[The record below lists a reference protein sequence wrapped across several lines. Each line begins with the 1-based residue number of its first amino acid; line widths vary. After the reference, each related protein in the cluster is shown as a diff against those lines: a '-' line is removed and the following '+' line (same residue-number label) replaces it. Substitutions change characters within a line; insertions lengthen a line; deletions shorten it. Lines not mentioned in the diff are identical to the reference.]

1 MMFSSTSLRI
11 VMVNIFFSIANLYVY
26 ANAAELET
34 PLSGILSGDIDGV
47 ASNDNFGSAIA
58 TSSDGSRVVVG
69 ARNHDS
75 TEEVTDSN
83 GNSYF
88 QNDIGSVRVFE
99 YGTAADPT
107 GWSQLGGD
115 IDGTTQNNC
124 DGSCYEGEQFGA
136 AVAISADG
144 NRIVVGA
151 PYRHGAERVSDPC
164 YSSGNTYYPWGVG
177 SVRVLEYG
185 TTAIPTGWSQL
196 GADIDGVVYD
206 TWSNEQFGSA
216 VAMSSDGNRIVVGAP
231 QHNSGT
237 YTGCSS
243 NNNLRNI
250 GTVRVFEYGTAANPT
265 GWSQLGGDIDG
276 AASSERFGS
285 AVAMSADGNR
295 IVVGNSPHKY
305 DILSSVRVYEYGTSA
320 SPTDW
325 TQLGSALQSS
335 ETSNNY
341 GYLEKN
347 VGASSDC
354 ARVVVAFSKSTGYN
368 DKVVRVFEYGTTAS
382 PSDWTQIGTDMTGEV
397 NEQFGSAVTMS
408 ADGDRIVIGARGGDV
423 MGDAG
428 NYFGTFNDVG
438 FVRVM
443 QYGTAANPSDWSQT
457 GADVFG
463 EAQNDQFGSS
473 VALSGDGNRV
483 AVGAPYNSTSVQQA
497 GHVRVLVTACV
508 ENAHVSEGTCR
519 ACAPGSTNEAGDVLT
534 QVDTLCD
541 VAYCAAYE
549 RVSNHTC
556 VPGIRL
562 GYSGVLA
569 RIWNRKTADPGMASS
584 SVTSTVGWTRSMY
597 QSQTRDRSRLTVATQ
612 MYRRRNAARHSTTF
626 LFLAP
631 LNLQMKRPVVR
642 LTDTR
647 KLKTTGPKRV
657 KTSTS
662 SGRAAFFRV
671 HRSCLCW
678 NAFFF
683 ASQTFCRRP
692 SISFRRLSSSVD
704 WVCSPR
710 SPVRVGPLSTKAFM
724 ISKNLSRVLCKDKHL
739 KPFHSLGTRVSSAR
753 STLSTTR
760 LHASARCMF

>member
-1 MMFSSTSLRI
+1 MFSSSWSLSI
-11 VMVNIFFSIANLYVY
+11 VVVSIFSMANLYVY

-34 PLSGILSGDIDGV
+34 PLSGILGGDIDGV

-88 QNDIGSVRVFE
+88 QNDVGSVRVFE
-99 YGTAADPT
+99 YGASADPT

-124 DGSCYEGEQFGA
+124 GSYCYDGEQFGA
-136 AVAISADG
+136 AVAMSADG

-151 PYRHGAERVSDPC
+151 PYRHGAEQVSDPC
-164 YSSGNTYYPWGVG
+164 NTGYTYYPSGV
-177 SVRVLEYG
+177 
-185 TTAIPTGWSQL
+185 
-196 GADIDGVVYD
+196 
-206 TWSNEQFGSA
+206 
-216 VAMSSDGNRIVVGAP
+216 
-231 QHNSGT
+231 
-237 YTGCSS
+237 
-243 NNNLRNI
+243 

-265 GWSQLGGDIDG
+265 GWSQVGGEIDG
-276 AASSERFGS
+276 VASNELFGT

-295 IVVGNSPHKY
+295 IVVGNSPQN
-305 DILSSVRVYEYGTSA
+305 DDMSTSVRVYEYGTSA
-320 SPTDW
+320 SPTEW

-335 ETSNNY
+335 ETSYNHNY
-341 GYLEKN
+341 GNFEKN
-347 VGASSDC
+347 VAASSDC

-368 DKVVRVFEYGTTAS
+368 EKVVRVFEYGTTTS
-382 PSDWTQIGTDMTGEV
+382 PSDWTQIGTDMTAEV

-443 QYGTAANPSDWSQT
+443 QYGTAANPSDWSQI

-483 AVGAPYNSTSVQQA
+483 AVGAPYNDPSAQEA

-508 ENAHVSEGTCR
+508 EDAHVSEGTCR

-556 VPGIRL
+556 VPCPVGSSNAP
-562 GYSGVLA
+562 GD
-569 RIWNRKTADPGMASS
+569 DPTGDD
-584 SVTSTVGWTRSMY
+584 TECDY
-597 QSQTRDRSRLTVATQ
+597 FQK
-612 MYRRRNAARHSTTF
+612 STTNSTNSCAAYEHVVSGACVPCPAGT
-626 LFLAP
+626 LNAP
-631 LNLQMKRPVVR
+631 GDDP
-642 LTDTR
+642 TGDDTE
-647 KLKTTGPKRV
+647 
-657 KTSTS
+657 
-662 SGRAAFFRV
+662 
-671 HRSCLCW
+671 C
-678 NAFFF
+678 
-683 ASQTFCRRP
+683 
-692 SISFRRLSSSVD
+692 D
-704 WVCSPR
+704 
-710 SPVRVGPLSTKAFM
+710 PL
-724 ISKNLSRVLCKDKHL
+724 ICGENY
-739 KPFHSLGTRVSSAR
+739 RVSSHGCLACETGDFNLAGDDASGEDTECDGFPSGWSDQGNYQGTNQPLVR
-753 STLSTTR
+753 SIDYSSATR
-760 LHASARCMF
+760 SFRVGVAHFVVVALIVGSLEVIDYAYRFCVNIGCSEP